1 MTMVWL
7 ASEYASGN
15 KVKINIED
23 DFAIYLKWFYKI
35 LVIKKFLKIYL
46 YAKKK
51 PRSNSQN
58 KLE

>member
-23 DFAIYLKWFYKI
+23 DFDLKWFYKI

>member
-23 DFAIYLKWFYKI
+23 DFATYLKWFYEI
-35 LVIKKFLKIYL
+35 LVIKKF
-46 YAKKK
+46 
-51 PRSNSQN
+51 
-58 KLE
+58 